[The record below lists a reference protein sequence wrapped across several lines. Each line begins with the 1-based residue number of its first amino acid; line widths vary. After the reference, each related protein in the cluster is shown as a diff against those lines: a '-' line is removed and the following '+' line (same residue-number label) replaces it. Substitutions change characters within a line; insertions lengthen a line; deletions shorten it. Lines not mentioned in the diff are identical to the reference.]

1 MNIIIFDDYTRRQL
15 LPFTFT
21 RPIAGIRVGIL
32 TIRQKWEKYFEQPSC
47 TLSADYLRKKFPLH
61 IGNEN
66 LFINGSV
73 LPNAK
78 LVEQIN
84 NLKPGQAI
92 VDGKIAIAVRISGK
106 KPPLLHKANGEWEP
120 LVDEHE
126 CQQPNTNYVK
136 ISYLWEIFS
145 ENGQALKADFDLLT
159 QNRQSQ
165 PLSNTNTVIGDPQLI
180 FLEEGAKVEGAF
192 LNTTNG
198 PIYVGKHAEI
208 MEGSMIRGPFALC
221 KHSTVKMGAKIYGAT
236 TIGPYSKVGG
246 EISNSVIFGYSNKA
260 HDGFL
265 GNSVLGEWCNLG
277 ADTNNSNLKN
287 NYSEVSIWDYT
298 QKKYINSGLRFCGLF
313 MGDHSKSGINTMF
326 NTGTIVGICANIF
339 GTGYPLKYIPSF
351 SWGGADKGFITHNLK
366 KALETAIEV
375 YARRGK
381 LFDHTEAELLR
392 DVHKMTKAYR
402 IDNNITR
409 FLKSVSSCA

>member
-1 MNIIIFDDYTRRQL
+1 MSDINIIIFDDYTRRQL

-136 ISYLWEIFS
+136 ISYLWEIFT

-165 PLSNTNTVIGDPQLI
+165 PLSNTYTLIGDPQLI

-221 KHSTVKMGAKIYGAT
+221 KHSTVKMVQKFMEQ
-236 TIGPYSKVGG
+236 PP
-246 EISNSVIFGYSNKA
+246 
-260 HDGFL
+260 
-265 GNSVLGEWCNLG
+265 SVL
-277 ADTNNSNLKN
+277 TVK
-287 NYSEVSIWDYT
+287 
-298 QKKYINSGLRFCGLF
+298 
-313 MGDHSKSGINTMF
+313 
-326 NTGTIVGICANIF
+326 
-339 GTGYPLKYIPSF
+339 
-351 SWGGADKGFITHNLK
+351 
-366 KALETAIEV
+366 
-375 YARRGK
+375 
-381 LFDHTEAELLR
+381 
-392 DVHKMTKAYR
+392 
-402 IDNNITR
+402 
-409 FLKSVSSCA
+409 